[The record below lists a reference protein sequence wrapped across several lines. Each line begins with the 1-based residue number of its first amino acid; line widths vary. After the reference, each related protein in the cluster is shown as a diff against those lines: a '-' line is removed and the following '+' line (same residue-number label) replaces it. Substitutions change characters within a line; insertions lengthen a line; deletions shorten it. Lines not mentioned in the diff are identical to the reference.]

1 MTCALMSDLALAR
14 AARGL
19 GRLKDAPLR
28 LYKLAM
34 IAGRPGVTDHLL
46 HALEELARSEPACE
60 PILDQAYLWGLGA
73 RVGVAQP
80 RMPGSGTQ

>member
-14 AARGL
+14 AL
-19 GRLKDAPLR
+19 LR

-34 IAGRPGVTDHLL
+34 IAERPGVTDHLL

>member
-1 MTCALMSDLALAR
+1 MPRWRSAMTCALMSDLALAR
-14 AARGL
+14 AL
-19 GRLKDAPLR
+19 LR

-46 HALEELARSEPACE
+46 RALEELARSEPACE